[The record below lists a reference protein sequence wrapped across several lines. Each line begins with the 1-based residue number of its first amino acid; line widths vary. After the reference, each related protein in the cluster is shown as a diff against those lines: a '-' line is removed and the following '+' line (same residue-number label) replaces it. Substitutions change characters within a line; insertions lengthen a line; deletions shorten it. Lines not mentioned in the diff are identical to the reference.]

1 MSMQRF
7 ERRLSI
13 VSFMIRTAGDDLQ
26 IWQWL
31 EKLLQWLT
39 VDGMSSED
47 TDVGIDRKYH
57 VKILL
62 WRREMDE
69 YLNLIDNQWH
79 HDAGYSQAGSKP
91 IRRLRHLHTLPL
103 TRNPPK
109 GLPETLYDQRWLAD
123 ADSDYQEVNLNIS

>member
-7 ERRLSI
+7 ECRLSI

-39 VDGMSSED
+39 IDGMSSED
-47 TDVGIDRKYH
+47 TDIGIDRKYR

-62 WRREMDE
+62 WQCEMDE
-69 YLNLIDNQWH
+69 YLDLIDNQRH
-79 HDAGYSQAGSKP
+79 HDVGYSQAGSKP
-91 IRRLRHLHTLPL
+91 I
-103 TRNPPK
+103 
-109 GLPETLYDQRWLAD
+109 
-123 ADSDYQEVNLNIS
+123 